1 MAAAIGG
8 VKPFLSARS
17 TSAPAPS
24 RRCAVFQSCCD
35 VAISNGVRP
44 WVSCP
49 FGSTWSIRHNS
60 MSESRWIVTAR
71 TSSLGE
77 MEMRAGGSGPSA
89 VAQNNIKSTTPI
101 RKTNRLLNTRICRV
115 GPDIIQAVSS
125 TVIGAGLNCE
135 PTFEQAGI
143 GRIQLNVACSVL
155 SNFQPMRLSI
165 LTLCVAL
172 STSFAAQPEAVPT
185 STVPAAVAEAGKDVV
200 HQLNNAFA
208 KVFETV
214 APSVVIIEVSKK
226 NDIAESSP
234 LDDLFFQGAPD
245 DNNQRRNPG
254 GPRPI
259 QSEGSGFIVRPDG
272 YIFTNFHVVEG
283 ADKIDVKLRDGR
295 NFSGRVVGTDEKTDI
310 AVVKID
316 AKDLPV
322 VQLGD
327 SDAVRVGQ
335 FAFAIGAPFKLD
347 YTFTYGVVS
356 GKGRSKLLQTGAYSI
371 SDYLQTDASI
381 NPGNSGGPLCDIDGK
396 VIGMNT
402 LINGLNR
409 GLGFAIP
416 SNLANEI
423 GQQLV
428 AGKKIARPWLGI
440 RIESVGD
447 NPNTRDLLKGIDK
460 GVVVRTIEADAPANK
475 SDLRPFDV
483 ITKVDGTPVT
493 TDTQLQR
500 EILKKKIGQAV
511 KLTVWRKGQTIEIP
525 VTTGELP
532 NEIARASNEIVPR
545 EQGRPEDAGKLGLQV
560 QDITKEMAER
570 LRLGDAHGVIVTDV
584 ADNSIAAAQG
594 IEREDVITEVD
605 GKPVKDVRSFRE
617 ALTKADPK
625 RGVLFYLDRQGS
637 KTFAVLKANGQ

>member
-1 MAAAIGG
+1 MAAAISG

-44 WVSCP
+44 WASCP

-115 GPDIIQAVSS
+115 EPAIIRGVSS
-125 TVIGAGLNCE
+125 TVTGAGWNCE

-143 GRIQLNVACSVL
+143 GRIQLHVARSVV
-155 SNFQPMRLSI
+155 SKSKAMRLSI
-165 LTLCVAL
+165 LDMLVAL
-172 STSFAAQPEAVPT
+172 STSFAAKPEVVPMP
-185 STVPAAVAEAGKDVV
+185 TVPAAVAEAGKDVV

-226 NDIAESSP
+226 NDIGESSP

-396 VIGMNT
+396 VIGME
-402 LINGLNR
+402 LI
-409 GLGFAIP
+409 
-416 SNLANEI
+416 
-423 GQQLV
+423 
-428 AGKKIARPWLGI
+428 AGHKIMRPWLGI
-440 RIESVGD
+440 RIETLGD
-447 NPNTRDLLKGIDK
+447 DPTIRDLFKGADK
-460 GVVVRTIEADAPANK
+460 GVVVRTIEADAPASK

-483 ITKVDGTPVT
+483 ITHVDGTPI
-493 TDTQLQR
+493 DSDSQLQH
-500 EILKKKIGQAV
+500 EVLKKKIGQSV
-511 KLTVWRKGQTIEIP
+511 QLSVWRKGQTIKVPIK
-525 VTTGELP
+525 TGELP
-532 NEIARASNEIVPR
+532 NEIAQASNALPIQPAPPTQESV
-545 EQGRPEDAGKLGLQV
+545 GKFGLQV
-560 QDITKEMAER
+560 QELTKDVAER
-570 LRLGDAHGVIVTDV
+570 LHLPVQQGVVVTDV
-584 ADNSIAAAQG
+584 EDNSIAASQD
-594 IEREDVITEVD
+594 IQREDVITEVD
-605 GKPVKDVRSFRE
+605 GKPVTSVQSFRE
-617 ALTKADPK
+617 ALSKADPK
-625 RGVLFYLDRQGS
+625 RGVLLYLDRKGS
-637 KTFAVLKANGQ
+637 KTFAVLKAGD